1 MRVMAAF
8 VFQFPRQSF
17 LALLVL
23 LCGADLLVLSLI
35 GHGALVLVH
44 LNKYLSD
51 TKNINIPQSVP
62 CHIWSP
68 RTFGTACPANGNSQL
83 QFAENFVKIPEHL
96 DTPSRILFHIWS
108 EKKPPLTRKI
118 IAV

>member
-23 LCGADLLVLSLI
+23 LRGADLLVLSLI

-83 QFAENFVKIPEHL
+83 QFAENFDKIPAHL
-96 DTPSRILFHIWS
+96 GIQSHTLFHIYP
-108 EKKPPLTRKI
+108 EKSNR
-118 IAV
+118 